1 MSADTSRL
9 SAVIARSA
17 RNVSACGRRST
28 LARTAST
35 EGTSMCRPGPSVRW
49 YLPSRSTRSTC
60 SLGTIRRHRSRMN
73 TINATTTAAVNAS
86 ALNDEGSMST
96 MVLPVRVPVEPAL
109 AVLETRA
116 QVERHRPIAGV
127 DGHVLQSP
135 VTRLCQNGVEQRR
148 ADPAVAQLGYHVH
161 RLHVAGAPVD
171 PRRARYP
178 GSQHQPRHPGH
189 STVHLGQE
197 RQMGRQ
203 VVDDPGGEVLQE
215 CRVIRAGLVA
225 LLARPPP
232 PQPRQGRGIGAAVA
246 LRTVTC
252 IPASSLSSAD
262 QASWSSSL
270 AARPACREDTVR
282 IAAAQA
288 RPVWLDP
295 KATTNK
301 VRTELEQAGV
311 PEYCRG
317 GSAVAA
323 PDGSWLVE
331 PVADQE
337 RLVVVDIDAS
347 AVRESRHN
355 FDPSGHG
362 PRESSTSQRTCCCAT
377 ATAVSPSRTSPAART
392 SARAPCTCTGGPA
405 RSCFPRFSSGRCAR
419 RSARC
424 CRPCGRTLRAS
435 CRTAWRAPTSWPSWT
450 VRCCAGSFSATPS
463 YSASSPDPTVPA
475 KTATS

>member
-1 MSADTSRL
+1 MSADTSRLSAVIARSARNVSACGRRSTLARTASTEGTSMCRPGPSVRWYLPDTSRL

-60 SLGTIRRHRSRMN
+60 SLGTIRRQRSRMN

-232 PQPRQGRGIGAAVA
+232 PQPRQGRGIGGRRSPNGHLHPRIVFCPRQTRQVGAVVWPHDPPA
-246 LRTVTC
+246 GRTPCVSPPPK
-252 IPASSLSSAD
+252 PAPSRSTRRRPPTRCEPSSNRRVSPNTA
-262 QASWSSSL
+262 
-270 AARPACREDTVR
+270 E
-282 IAAAQA
+282 
-288 RPVWLDP
+288 
-295 KATTNK
+295 
-301 VRTELEQAGV
+301 
-311 PEYCRG
+311 
-317 GSAVAA
+317 AA
-323 PDGSWLVE
+323 P
-331 PVADQE
+331 P
-337 RLVVVDIDAS
+337 
-347 AVRESRHN
+347 
-355 FDPSGHG
+355 
-362 PRESSTSQRTCCCAT
+362 
-377 ATAVSPSRTSPAART
+377 
-392 SARAPCTCTGGPA
+392 
-405 RSCFPRFSSGRCAR
+405 
-419 RSARC
+419 
-424 CRPCGRTLRAS
+424 
-435 CRTAWRAPTSWPSWT
+435 
-450 VRCCAGSFSATPS
+450 
-463 YSASSPDPTVPA
+463 
-475 KTATS
+475 

>member
-96 MVLPVRVPVEPAL
+96 VVLPVRVPVEPAL

-127 DGHVLQSP
+127 DG
-135 VTRLCQNGVEQRR
+135 
-148 ADPAVAQLGYHVH
+148 HVH

-347 AVRESRHN
+347 AVREARHN
-355 FDPSGHG
+355 FDPSGHYSR
-362 PRESSTSQRTCCCAT
+362 PDVFD
-377 ATAVSPSRTSPAART
+377 VSVDRRRRVASR
-392 SARAPCTCTGGPA
+392 
-405 RSCFPRFSSGRCAR
+405 FI
-419 RSARC
+419 
-424 CRPCGRTLRAS
+424 
-435 CRTAWRAPTSWPSWT
+435 
-450 VRCCAGSFSATPS
+450 
-463 YSASSPDPTVPA
+463 D
-475 KTATS
+475 

>member
-225 LLARPPP
+225 
-232 PQPRQGRGIGAAVA
+232 
-246 LRTVTC
+246 
-252 IPASSLSSAD
+252 
-262 QASWSSSL
+262 
-270 AARPACREDTVR
+270 RPACREDTVR

-347 AVRESRHN
+347 AVREARHN
-355 FDPSGHG
+355 FDPSGHYSR
-362 PRESSTSQRTCCCAT
+362 PDVFD
-377 ATAVSPSRTSPAART
+377 VSVDRRRRVASR
-392 SARAPCTCTGGPA
+392 
-405 RSCFPRFSSGRCAR
+405 FI
-419 RSARC
+419 
-424 CRPCGRTLRAS
+424 
-435 CRTAWRAPTSWPSWT
+435 
-450 VRCCAGSFSATPS
+450 
-463 YSASSPDPTVPA
+463 D
-475 KTATS
+475 